1 MGGFGTGLINV
12 SSIVAVNKYF
22 DAKREIATGMKMFVV
37 NWVKSLEIIDA
48 TSSFHRD
55 RRLWKWIWCISDSYY
70 D

>member
-37 NWVKSLEIIDA
+37 NWVKLLEFYWRYI
-48 TSSFHRD
+48 F
-55 RRLWKWIWCISDSYY
+55 IS
-70 D
+70 